1 MPYASAL
8 SEHPLP
14 THATGEVIG
23 QVLETVGERPD
34 FAVLFTTGAFAGAIE
49 DIAATVR
56 TTLQPH
62 ALIGATA
69 VSVVAGGR
77 EVEEQPAVVLF
88 AGRLP
93 PGTPLPAAA
102 TVEAVRDVDGWQ
114 VNGSADLAVAG
125 ATVVLLA
132 DPFTFPV
139 DGFVD
144 GLADTA
150 PGIRIIGGLASAG
163 DAAGQNRLVADD
175 AVTDHGAAALLLA
188 PGLDATLVVSQGA
201 RPIGSPRVVT
211 RAEGNIVYE
220 IAGQPAL
227 EHLMEVAASLDA
239 EDRALL
245 ADGAHFG
252 LVVDET
258 KVDFDRGD
266 FLIRNVLGADRDN
279 GAVAVGAEVEIGST
293 VQFQVRDAV
302 TADED
307 VRRLLAGASG
317 EGALV
322 FTCNGRGQRF
332 FGMPDHDASVVSDH
346 VESGAVAGMFC
357 AGEIGPVG
365 DRPFLHGL
373 TASVLLFDR

>member
-1 MPYASAL
+1 VPYASAL
-8 SEHPLP
+8 SEHPLA
-14 THATGEVIG
+14 THATGEVVG
-23 QVLETVGERPD
+23 QVLEALGEQPD
-34 FAVLFTTGAFAGAIE
+34 FAVLFTTAGFAGALE

-56 TTLQPH
+56 ATLRPH

-69 VSVVAGGR
+69 VSVLAGAR
-77 EVEEQPAVVLF
+77 EVEEQPAITLF

-93 PGTPLPAAA
+93 PGTSLPAAS
-102 TVEAVRDVDGWQ
+102 TIDAVRGVDGWQ
-114 VNGSADLAVAG
+114 ISGTADLAVPG
-125 ATVVLLA
+125 ATVILLA

-139 DGFVD
+139 DAFVT
-144 GLADTA
+144 GLADSA
-150 PGIRIIGGLASAG
+150 PGLRAVGGLASAG

-175 AVTDHGAAALLLA
+175 VVTSHGAVALLLP
-188 PGLDATLVVSQGA
+188 PGLDTTLVVSQGC
-201 RPIGSPRVVT
+201 RPIGEPRVVT
-211 RAEGNIVYE
+211 RAEGNVVYE
-220 IAGQPAL
+220 IAGEPAL
-227 EHLMEVAASLDA
+227 EHLMGVAASLSA

-252 LVVDET
+252 IVVDEA
-258 KVDFDRGD
+258 KVELDRGD

-293 VQFQVRDAV
+293 VQFQVRDAT

-307 VRRLLAGASG
+307 VRRLLAGTAG
-317 EGALV
+317 AGALV
-322 FTCNGRGQRF
+322 FTCNGRGERF
-332 FGMPDHDASVVSDH
+332 FGVPDHDAEVVSDH

-365 DRPFLHGL
+365 DRPFVHGL